1 MGYKIAF
8 KASVARDLK
17 KLDRDQGKRIL
28 AKIEEELSEK
38 AEAFPTLK
46 GQFSGLRKFRVGD
59 YRVVYTILGDI
70 ALVLRIG
77 HRSAVY
83 R

>member
-8 KASVARDLK
+8 KGSVARDLK
-17 KLDRDQGKRIL
+17 KLDKDQANRIL
-28 AKIEEELSEK
+28 ARLEEELPEK
-38 AEAFPTLK
+38 ADAFPTLK

-59 YRVVYTILGDI
+59 YRVIYTILGDT

-77 HRSAVY
+77 HRRTVY

>member
-1 MGYKIAF
+1 LGYKIAF